1 MKLRLILLIPLLTA
15 ASRPAHAADYRE
27 TVLADRPAVYW
38 RFENPDG
45 DSIHDEAKFV
55 DGQAVQTGL
64 GRRGISGLA
73 VVFGRS
79 QLAGRVEARLTAE
92 QDALVERI
100 LNESFSLEFWF
111 LDEAAAPDN
120 KTNYSFFYKADVP
133 RFSRNSMWFYR
144 SRQGGHYHFRIHGS
158 DGETAGLTVK
168 NPAGDRAAGDGKWH
182 HMVVTVWRI
191 ETEATMRAVLDGRP
205 VAEKAFSPEIR
216 IDNQGPL
223 VVGNGIHPNSPWQGL
238 MDEFAIYPRVLS
250 EEEIREHHAAGISAM
265 NQPTKTLSPLAAREE
280 FFELKIRPL
289 LIEKCAECHTGE
301 ADSESVLSVNSR
313 NALLRGG
320 DFGPAIIPGRS
331 EDSTLIHATKRI
343 HKVLRMPP
351 EKADALSRE
360 ECTALARWID
370 DGAVWPKGDGESL
383 ASSSPRNAGTEQREL
398 TLDPVDN
405 WAFLPRQ
412 VAEPPRIEDPRWNR
426 SDIDGFL
433 EQARRE
439 AGLTAVPRADRRT
452 LIRRATF
459 DLIGLPPSP
468 EEVAAFLADTA
479 DDRDAF
485 AKVVDRLLASRHYGE
500 RAGRLWLDV
509 ARYADT
515 QGDVGDIPI
524 QTAWLYR
531 NWVINSLNDDLPFD
545 EFLRAQIAGDRIA
558 RDVQDEKTARGLT
571 VATGFIA
578 LSRRFGNTK
587 KDDIHLTIEDTIDT
601 VGRGVLGLT
610 LRCARCHDHKF
621 DPVLNTDYYGL
632 YGIFESTVYPW
643 MGMSNEKSPSALSPA
658 IPNPKAF
665 EAADRYWDLI
675 TRYEYQINNHF
686 RPWLKPTLD
695 EFKLVSEQIES
706 KPASEALKKLQ
717 TRREELLGFRGG
729 KFRELMLHGLDWIK
743 KAKLRLAEHS
753 ELEFVFAVSEGTPHD
768 AKIHRRGNP
777 ERQGEK
783 TPRRFLQAIDGTAP
797 PRIVSGSGRLE
808 LARWLTRPE
817 HPLTARVIV
826 NRVWQQH
833 FGRGLVATPDNFGRQ
848 GSKPSHPKLLD
859 WLAEEFVREGWSL
872 KKLHRQM
879 MLTESYQ
886 LSSLDT
892 LASFAPQKNAPL
904 HGAKGDHPIVTD
916 PENVYLARFQRRRLD
931 AESIRDSL
939 LAVSGQLD
947 RTQGEAHPIAPWYK
961 SRFSLN
967 SPFHAE
973 PPSNRRS
980 VYLLTQRLFR
990 HSFFGLFD
998 GPDRNSSTSS
1008 RGASNVPAQA
1018 LFLMNSEFV
1027 RQQARALASRL
1038 VSEAD
1043 SDAARISRLCEL
1055 ALGRQSDDAEQESF
1069 REFLTGYRS
1078 ASAPADD
1085 TTDTPAELV
1094 ALCRAVLTS
1103 NEFFFID

>member
-1 MKLRLILLIPLLTA
+1 MKLQLILLTLLSLMA
-15 ASRPAHAADYRE
+15 CLPAVAADYCG

-45 DSIHDEAKFV
+45 DSVGDKSTLV
-55 DGQAVQTGL
+55 DGQAIATGP
-64 GRRGISGLA
+64 GRRGVSGLA
-73 VVFGRS
+73 VAFDRS

-92 QDALVERI
+92 QDKTVERI
-100 LNESFSLEFWF
+100 LNGTFTLEFWF

-144 SRQGGHYHFRIHGS
+144 ARQDGNYHFRIHGS
-158 DGETAGLTVK
+158 EGEPAGLMVK

-182 HMVVTVWRI
+182 HMVVAVNRT
-191 ETEATMRAVLDGRP
+191 ELEATMRVVLDGRP
-205 VAEKAFSPEIR
+205 FAEKSFSPEIT

-238 MDEFAIYPRVLS
+238 IDEFAIYPRVLS
-250 EEEIREHHAAGISAM
+250 EEKIRQHYAAGLSAM
-265 NQPTKTLSPLAAREE
+265 KLPMKTLSPLAAREE

-289 LIEKCAECHTGE
+289 LIEKCADCHTGDT
-301 ADSESVLSVNSR
+301 DSESVLSVNSR
-313 NALLRGG
+313 NALLGGG
-320 DFGPAIIPGRS
+320 DFGPAIVPGRA
-331 EDSTLIHATKRI
+331 EDSILIHATKRI

-351 EKADALSRE
+351 EKVDALSRE
-360 ECTALARWID
+360 EVAALARWID

-383 ASSSPRNAGTEQREL
+383 ASTPPRNLVTQQREL
-398 TLDPVDN
+398 TLDPVEN
-405 WAFLPRQ
+405 WAFLSRQ
-412 VAEPPRIEDPRWNR
+412 AAEPPRIDDRRWSR
-426 SDIDGFL
+426 SGIDQFL
-433 EQARRE
+433 EEARRE
-439 AGLTAVPRADRRT
+439 AGLIAVPLADRRT
-452 LIRRATF
+452 LIRRATL

-468 EEVAAFLADTA
+468 EEVATFLADR
-479 DDRDAF
+479 DDDLVAF
-485 AKVVDRLLASRHYGE
+485 AKVVDRLLTSRHYGE

-531 NWVINSLNDDLPFD
+531 NWVIDSLNDDLPFD
-545 EFLRAQIAGDRIA
+545 EFVRAQIAGDLIA
-558 RDVQDEKTARGLT
+558 QDVQDEQTARGLT

-610 LRCARCHDHKF
+610 LRCSRCHDHKF

-658 IPNPKAF
+658 IPNPKDF
-665 EAADRYWDLI
+665 EAAGQYWDSI

-695 EFKLVSEQIES
+695 EFKSVSVQIES
-706 KPASEALKKLQ
+706 KPASEKLRKLQ
-717 TRREELLGFRGG
+717 TRRHELLGFRGG
-729 KFRELMLHGLDWIK
+729 KFRELLLHGLDWIK
-743 KAKLRLAEHS
+743 KEKLRLAEHP
-753 ELEFVFAVSEGTPHD
+753 ELEYVFAVSEGTPHD
-768 AKIHRRGNP
+768 AKIHRRGDP
-777 ERQGEK
+777 RRPGEK
-783 TPRRFLQAIDGTAP
+783 TPRRFLQAIDGTDP
-797 PRIVSGSGRLE
+797 PQIVSGSGRLE
-808 LARWLTRPE
+808 LAHWLTRPE

-826 NRVWQQH
+826 NRIWQQH

-859 WLAEEFVREGWSL
+859 WLAEDFVREGWSL
-872 KKLHRQM
+872 KKLHRQI

-886 LSSLDT
+886 LSSSCDT
-892 LASFAPQKNAPL
+892 ESSMTA
-904 HGAKGDHPIVTD
+904 D

-990 HSFFGLFD
+990 HTFFGLFD

-1008 RGASNVPAQA
+1008 RGASNVPSQA

-1027 RQQARALASRL
+1027 HKQARTLAARL

-1043 SDAARISRLCEL
+1043 SDDARISRLCEL
-1055 ALGRQSDDAEQESF
+1055 AFARPSDDAELALFS
-1069 REFLTGYRS
+1069 EFLSGYRS
-1078 ASAPADD
+1078 ASRPRSDSAG
-1085 TTDTPAELV
+1085 TPAELV

-1103 NEFFFID
+1103 NQFFFID